1 MGQRVYTNINRIFYN
16 NSKDMKTILE
26 LSSNNLKQ
34 LKYYKWLT
42 SIYLKEIKLL
52 RIAVVLLSIILTVVL
67 IVLGTTVSSI

>member
-1 MGQRVYTNINRIFYN
+1 
-16 NSKDMKTILE
+16 MKTILE